1 MTVPSGPAEPDL
13 TLDVLG
19 RRCPAPIIEL
29 ARHIGDVAPGGVLA
43 VLSDDAAARL
53 DVPAW
58 CGMRGH
64 LYLGERPHQAAGF
77 AYLVRR
83 EH

>member
-1 MTVPSGPAEPDL
+1 MSEAVSDEPAL

-29 ARHIGDVAPGGVLA
+29 ARHIGDVAVGQTVA
-43 VLSDDAAARL
+43 VLSDDIAARL

-58 CGMRGH
+58 CELRGH
-64 LYLGERPHQAAGF
+64 TYLGAFDPWPEGGA

-83 EH
+83 ND